1 MASPRMDLSY
11 PPEDITHESATTQKD
26 LVKHKKTVHKILN
39 LRISHSA
46 GQSLQRLRPFLFC
59 CATHLTSSFC
69 KNVSITVSQLLVQVA
84 LTMRAGQGTGGY
96 WCLVCEMEPYGPPP
110 PPTKPTVRACGA
122 HAVHSALKSAFQVQC
137 ACAQQERSQECTG
150 ECTSALQCKHCAHAS
165 HCATPPGLIVQGLCA
180 NCGRA
185 HK

>member
-1 MASPRMDLSY
+1 MASPRMDLSH

-84 LTMRAGQGTGGY
+84 LTMRAGKGTGGY

-110 PPTKPTVRACGA
+110 PPPPRQPLPSPLSVQVVHTPCTVHSKVHSKCNVRAPN
-122 HAVHSALKSAFQVQC
+122 KSA
-137 ACAQQERSQECTG
+137 AKSAQE
-150 ECTSALQCKHCAHAS
+150 SARAHCNANIVH
-165 HCATPPGLIVQGLCA
+165 TRLIVQLHPA
-180 NCGRA
+180 
-185 HK
+185 